1 MGAEDAED
9 AEAACSD
16 VFPLNV
22 LVVDVLHDELHRLSL
37 LGVVDSGVSDF
48 LTVMIT
54 EEVVVIVEVVI
65 AAGTLLTAKMG

>member
-1 MGAEDAED
+1 MGAEDAK
-9 AEAACSD
+9 AACSD

-22 LVVDVLHDELHRLSL
+22 PVVDVLHEELHRLSP

-54 EEVVVIVEVVI
+54 EEEVVVVV